1 MATYVQTLPSA
12 NISRLSSAVSDMQV
26 EVSSLDQQVGSLSS
40 HAKSIENSTNA
51 FLDEFHK
58 FIEQNKKDQRLHEA
72 IADQVQLQQELE
84 TKFAQHQK
92 ARGYVTGILQAT
104 DLSLVRKQTMQDCTE
119 ELMLAVPHYWLVP
132 ALVALSAWLN
142 NDKTL
147 AERALHEALRRDDE
161 KTTLLFCL
169 IACRIG
175 RKDVSSA
182 WLRRYFAMQ
191 DPTSIEQQLV
201 IVLDAYVNGLFG
213 KDAQGM
219 CANQLNE
226 WISELEDTEGFHEE
240 QVEKWASA
248 ISGKIPS
255 ASYGSKYPMLSKYT
269 KQESSIRST
278 LNCAKL
284 HKALLE
290 YIESILNKQDNKA
303 RTLKQSLDSLLN
315 SLVSSYDSEELPYRE
330 QERRCELIIECRG
343 DAEEAERRLEAE
355 KSSFNREA
363 DITQILINA
372 ATTPELVHASVS
384 TQKLSLAVTKNWL
397 IDGYKRIVER
407 NRSQATRAFECVV
420 DDFKFTT
427 TDGTN
432 ETAISADAKQYCE
445 SKRDAELSGLTQSK
459 AGYALLAGSAAL
471 TALTITS
478 SLFFVGPLALVGS
491 ALFTVSKRKKHKE
504 DVDSVYGKYQ
514 SKERDILNTVQGIC
528 AEVVDFRREVKK
540 NDEEYEKTLAF
551 LSDEVTPQKLIAT

>member
-1 MATYVQTLPSA
+1 MATHVQVLPSA
-12 NISRLSSAVSDMQV
+12 NISQLSSAVSEMQV
-26 EVSSLDQQVGSLSS
+26 EVSTLDQRVFSLSNY
-40 HAKSIENSTNA
+40 ANSIEESTNA

-58 FIEQNKKDQRLHEA
+58 FLEQNKKDQQLHEA
-72 IADQVQLQQELE
+72 IADQVQLQQELD

-104 DLSLVRKQTMQDCTE
+104 DVSLVRKQTMQECTE

-142 NDKTL
+142 NDKSL

-169 IACRIG
+169 ISCRIG
-175 RKDVSSA
+175 RKEVSSM
-182 WLRRYFAMQ
+182 WLKRYFAMQ

-201 IVLDAYVNGLFG
+201 IVLDAYVNRLFG

-219 CANQLNE
+219 CAHQLNE

-240 QVEKWASA
+240 QVEKWATA

-255 ASYGSKYPMLSKYT
+255 DSYESNYPMLSKYT
-269 KQESSIRST
+269 KQGPSMRST
-278 LNCAKL
+278 LNGAKL
-284 HKALLE
+284 HKALQE
-290 YIESILNKQDNKA
+290 YIQSLLNRQDNQA
-303 RTLKQSLDSLLN
+303 RTLKQSLDTLLN
-315 SLVSSYDSEELPYRE
+315 TLVSSYDSEELPYRE

-343 DAEEAERRLEAE
+343 DSEEADRRLNAE

-397 IDGYKRIVER
+397 VDGYKRIVER
-407 NRSQATRAFECVV
+407 NRNQATHTIECTV
-420 DDFKFTT
+420 DDFSFSTI
-427 TDGTN
+427 DGTN
-432 ETAISADAKQYCE
+432 ESTICADVKNFCDG
-445 SKRDAELSGLTQSK
+445 KRDAELSGLPKSK
-459 AGYALLAGSAAL
+459 AGYAMLAGSAVL

-478 SLFFVGPLALVGS
+478 SLFFVGPLALAGS
-491 ALFTVSKRKKHKE
+491 AIYTAHKKKQYKE
-504 DVDSVYGKYQ
+504 DTEAIRRKYE
-514 SKERDILNTVQGIC
+514 SKEKEISSTVQGIC

-540 NDEEYEKTLAF
+540 NDQEYTNTLEF
-551 LSDEVTPQKLIAT
+551 LSEELTTQKLIAN

>member
-1 MATYVQTLPSA
+1 MATQVQVLPAAST
-12 NISRLSSAVSDMQV
+12 SELSSAITEMEI
-26 EVSSLDQQVGSLSS
+26 EVSSLDKQVDNLSS
-40 HAKSIENSTNA
+40 HVRTIENSANA
-51 FLDEFHK
+51 FLNQFHA
-58 FIEQNKKDQRLHEA
+58 FLEQNKRDQQLHEA

-84 TKFAQHQK
+84 SKFALHQK

-132 ALVALSAWLN
+132 ALVALSSWLN
-142 NDKTL
+142 NDKEL
-147 AERALHEALRRDDE
+147 AERALQEALRRDDE

-219 CANQLNE
+219 CANQLSE

-255 ASYGSKYPMLSKYT
+255 DSYGTKYPMLSQYT
-269 KQESSIRST
+269 KQAASIRST
-278 LNCAKL
+278 INCAKL

-290 YIESILNKQDNKA
+290 YIEAILNKRDNKA
-303 RTLKQSLDSLLN
+303 RTLKQSLDLLLN

-330 QERRCELIIECRG
+330 RERRCELIIECRG
-343 DAEEAERRLEAE
+343 DTEEAERRLNAE
-355 KSSFNREA
+355 RSSFDREA

-384 TQKLSLAVTKNWL
+384 TQKLSLAITKNWL

-407 NRSQATRAFECVV
+407 NRAQATKSLECTI

-432 ETAISADAKQYCE
+432 ETAICADVKKYCE
-445 SKRDAELSGLTQSK
+445 ELRDSEISGLTQSK
-459 AGYALLAGSAAL
+459 TGYVLIAGSAAL

-478 SLFFVGPLALVGS
+478 SLFFVGPLALIGS
-491 ALFTVSKRKKHKE
+491 ALFTVHKRKQHKE
-504 DVDSVYGKYQ
+504 DIEAVYGKYQ
-514 SKERDILNTVQGIC
+514 TKEKEMQETVQGIC
-528 AEVVDFRREVKK
+528 SEVVDFRREVKK

-551 LSDEVTPQKLIAT
+551 LSEEVTTQKLITD

>member
-1 MATYVQTLPSA
+1 MATQVQTLANA
-12 NISRLSSAVSDMQV
+12 NITKLRNAVSEMQV
-26 EVSSLDQQVGSLSS
+26 EVASLDQEVDSLSGY
-40 HAKSIENSTNA
+40 ARSIEDEANA

-58 FIEQNKKDQRLHEA
+58 FLEQNKRDQLLHEA

-92 ARGYVTGILQAT
+92 ARRYVTGILQAT

-142 NDKTL
+142 DKKPL
-147 AERALHEALRRDDE
+147 AEQALREALRRDDE

-169 IACRIG
+169 IACRLG
-175 RKDVSSA
+175 RKDVSRE
-182 WLRRYFAMQ
+182 WLKRYFAMQ
-191 DPTSIEQQLV
+191 DPTSIEQQFV

-226 WISELEDTEGFHEE
+226 WISEMEDTEGFHEE
-240 QVEKWASA
+240 QVEKWVSA

-255 ASYGSKYPMLSKYT
+255 DSYGAEYPLISKYT
-269 KQESSIRST
+269 DQESSVRATI
-278 LNCAKL
+278 NCSKL

-290 YIESILNKQDNKA
+290 YIESILDKQDNKA
-303 RTLKQSLDSLLN
+303 RTLKQSLDALLN
-315 SLVSSYDSEELPYRE
+315 TLVSSYDSEELPYRE
-330 QERRCELIIECRG
+330 NERRCELIIECRG
-343 DAEEAERRLEAE
+343 DTEEADRRLNAE

-372 ATTPELVHASVS
+372 AISPDLVHASVS
-384 TQKLSLAVTKNWL
+384 TQKISLAVTKNWL
-397 IDGYKRIVER
+397 IDGYRQIVRR
-407 NRSQATRAFECVV
+407 NRSQATGVFECEV
-420 DDFKFTT
+420 DDFRFTT
-427 TDGTN
+427 TDGTD
-432 ETAISADAKQYCE
+432 EAEISQNVRKHCE
-445 SKRDAELSGLTQSK
+445 EQRDAEVSGLARSK
-459 AGYALLAGSAAL
+459 AGYVLIAASAVL

-478 SLFFVGPLALVGS
+478 KLFFTGPAALALS
-491 ALFTVSKRKKHKE
+491 ILFTVRRKRQYRDNVE
-504 DVDSVYGKYQ
+504 SVYSKYQ
-514 SKERDILNTVQGIC
+514 SKEKDILNKIQGIC

-540 NDEEYEKTLAF
+540 NDDEYEKTLAF
-551 LSDEVTPQKLIAT
+551 LSEELTTQRLMAN

>member
-1 MATYVQTLPSA
+1 MATTVLTLPSA
-12 NISRLSSAVSDMQV
+12 NISGLSNAVSEMQI
-26 EVSSLDQQVGSLSS
+26 EVSSLGQQVGSLSS
-40 HAKSIENSTNA
+40 HAQSIENSTKA

-58 FIEQNKKDQRLHEA
+58 FIEQNKKDQQLHEA
-72 IADQVQLQQELE
+72 IANQVQLQQELE

-92 ARGYVTGILQAT
+92 ARKYVTGILQAT

-119 ELMLAVPHYWLVP
+119 ELVLAVPHYWLVP
-132 ALVALSAWLN
+132 ALVALSAWIN
-142 NDKTL
+142 NDKPL
-147 AERALHEALRRDDE
+147 AERALFEALRRDDE

-182 WLRRYFAMQ
+182 WLSRYFAMQ

-255 ASYGSKYPMLSKYT
+255 DSYGSKYPMLIKYT
-269 KQESSIRST
+269 NQGSDIRST

-284 HKALLE
+284 HKVLLE
-290 YIESILNKQDNKA
+290 YIESILNKKDNKA
-303 RTLKQSLDSLLN
+303 RTLKQSLDALLN
-315 SLVSSYDSEELPYRE
+315 SLVSGYDSEELPYRE

-343 DAEEAERRLEAE
+343 DVEEAERRLNAE

-384 TQKLSLAVTKNWL
+384 TQKISLAVTKNWL

-407 NRSQATRAFECVV
+407 NRAQAIRTFECTI

-427 TDGTN
+427 TDGTD
-432 ETAISADAKQYCE
+432 ELAICVDAKKYCE
-445 SKRDAELSGLTQSK
+445 RERDGELSVLTQSK
-459 AGYALLAGSAAL
+459 TGYVMLAGSALL

-478 SLFFVGPLALVGS
+478 SLFFVGPLALIGS
-491 ALFTVSKRKKHKE
+491 AFFTVGKRKKHKE
-504 DVDSVYGKYQ
+504 DVDSINSKYQ
-514 SKERDILNTVQGIC
+514 SKDKDIRDKIQGIC
-528 AEVVDFRREVKK
+528 SEVVDFRREVKK
-540 NDEEYEKTLAF
+540 NEDEYEITLAF
-551 LSDEVTPQKLIAT
+551 LSEEVTPQKLIAN

>member
-12 NISRLSSAVSDMQV
+12 NISGLSSAVSDMQV

-40 HAKSIENSTNA
+40 HAQAIETSTNA

-58 FIEQNKKDQRLHEA
+58 FLEQNKRDQQLHEA

-132 ALVALSAWLN
+132 ALVALSSWLN
-142 NDKTL
+142 NDKPL

-219 CANQLNE
+219 CASQLNE
-226 WISELEDTEGFHEE
+226 WIAELEDTEGFHEE

-255 ASYGSKYPMLSKYT
+255 DSYGSKYPMLSKYT

-278 LNCAKL
+278 INCAKL

-303 RTLKQSLDSLLN
+303 RTLKQSLDTLLN

-330 QERRCELIIECRG
+330 QERRCEFIIECRG
-343 DAEEAERRLEAE
+343 DTEEAERRLNAE

-407 NRSQATRAFECVV
+407 NRSQATRTIECTV

-432 ETAISADAKQYCE
+432 EAAISEDAKKYCANL
-445 SKRDAELSGLTQSK
+445 RDSEISGLTQSK
-459 AGYALLAGSAAL
+459 AGYAMIAGSAAL

-478 SLFFVGPLALVGS
+478 SLFFVGPLALIGS
-491 ALFTVSKRKKHKE
+491 ALFTVHKRKQHKE
-504 DVDSVYGKYQ
+504 NIDSVYGKYQ

-540 NDEEYEKTLAF
+540 NDEEYENTLAF
-551 LSDEVTPQKLIAT
+551 LSEEVTPQKLIAN